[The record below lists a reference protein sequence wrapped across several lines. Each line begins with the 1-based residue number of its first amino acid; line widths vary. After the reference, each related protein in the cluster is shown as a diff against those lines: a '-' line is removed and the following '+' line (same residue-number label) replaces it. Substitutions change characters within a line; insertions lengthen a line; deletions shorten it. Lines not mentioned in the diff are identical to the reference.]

1 MSMFEK
7 ADRMKLRF
15 DTVKGPL
22 AAEDLWDLPL
32 TSTTGRAN
40 LDDIAKG
47 LFRQLKESDEVSFV
61 QPAQST
67 DKVTQLKFEIV
78 KHVIEVRVAERDAAE
93 LARKNKEKKQL
104 ILGIIAQKENEQL
117 SNTSL
122 DELRTMVQSMGE

>member
-7 ADRMKLRF
+7 ANRMKLRF
-15 DTVKGPL
+15 DTPKGPL

-32 TSTTGRAN
+32 TSTTGKAN

-47 LFRQLKESDEVSFV
+47 LFRQLKESDEISFV
-61 QPAQST
+61 QPAPSA
-67 DKVTQLKFEIV
+67 DKATQLKFDIV
-78 KHVIEVRVAERDAAE
+78 KHVIEVRVTERDAAE
-93 LARKNKEKKQL
+93 LERKNKEKKQL

-122 DELRTMVQSMGE
+122 DELRAMVQSM